1 MEVLLESWIAIL
13 KNRILVV
20 IARLN
25 RGGTTRFIEVVVR
38 ELKQLGFE
46 VKVVTGFVQGS
57 ELEDEAASS
66 LPIHRIKTLGRKI
79 AIRSDLKA
87 RKDLRKIILEFQ
99 PAIIYSH
106 TFKAGL
112 LARTIRIKDMKYVHC
127 FHGHLLQDPEFN
139 GYKKRMIVYVER
151 LLAKRSDLLVA
162 TGNTVAKDLIQEGI
176 GAQEQFFVIA
186 PGVSISSVIDKDDA
200 RRKIGLI
207 PDDKRPVVAWIARME
222 KVKSPFSVLEIA
234 EALPE
239 AIFIMA
245 GGGSELDT
253 LRRARKSENLFILG
267 WEDPTLVNTVADIA
281 ISTSLNEGMPISLI
295 ESQLAGLPVVAM
307 DVGAISEV
315 VIDRRT
321 GFVCG
326 DLQSQFIPSLRTLV
340 LDSALRE
347 WMSKNAADHALEK
360 FSIPLL
366 ISNHL
371 KLFERLTL
379 E

>member
-1 MEVLLESWIAIL
+1 
-13 KNRILVV
+13 
-20 IARLN
+20 
-25 RGGTTRFIEVVVR
+25 
-38 ELKQLGFE
+38 
-46 VKVVTGFVQGS
+46 
-57 ELEDEAASS
+57 
-66 LPIHRIKTLGRKI
+66 
-79 AIRSDLKA
+79 
-87 RKDLRKIILEFQ
+87 
-99 PAIIYSH
+99 
-106 TFKAGL
+106 
-112 LARTIRIKDMKYVHC
+112 
-127 FHGHLLQDPEFN
+127 
-139 GYKKRMIVYVER
+139 
-151 LLAKRSDLLVA
+151 
-162 TGNTVAKDLIQEGI
+162 
-176 GAQEQFFVIA
+176 
-186 PGVSISSVIDKDDA
+186 
-200 RRKIGLI
+200 
-207 PDDKRPVVAWIARME
+207 
-222 KVKSPFSVLEIA
+222 
-234 EALPE
+234 
-239 AIFIMA
+239 
-245 GGGSELDT
+245 
-253 LRRARKSENLFILG
+253 
-267 WEDPTLVNTVADIA
+267 VNAVADIA